1 MDKVVARKKL
11 GENSYREDREYW
23 LSKTP
28 EERFSAIEMLR
39 RQMNGNPGRLQ
50 RVVRITKLERS

>member
-1 MDKVVARKKL
+1 MEKVITRRKL
-11 GENSYREDREYW
+11 HENSYRDDREYW

-39 RQMNGNPGRLQ
+39 RQRHGTPGRIE
-50 RVVRITKLERS
+50 RVVKITQLKQR

>member
-23 LSKTP
+23 LSKNP
-28 EERFSAIEMLR
+28 VERFSAIEMLR
-39 RQMNGNPGRLQ
+39 RQMNGYACPCFP
-50 RVVRITKLERS
+50 TAA